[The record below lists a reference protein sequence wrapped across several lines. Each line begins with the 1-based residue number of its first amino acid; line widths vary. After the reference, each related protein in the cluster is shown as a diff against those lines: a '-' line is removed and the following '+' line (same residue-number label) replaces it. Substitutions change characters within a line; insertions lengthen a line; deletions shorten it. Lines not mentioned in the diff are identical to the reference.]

1 MSSDRQP
8 TPHPRARGHLETIE
22 SVAAFMG
29 EPARPEWLT
38 DPAADYSVLLRV
50 RERAE
55 EDLLEEFGKYLSY
68 GWSSNRTHLKY
79 AGEGGREDHRFD
91 YEQNLEMGIFY
102 EPGDYSRALYYA
114 LRQVTEARRMARAR
128 AAGVVLVCGDR
139 NWPNDP
145 PHREVIRAALDRF
158 AREALI
164 VHGDNGY
171 EDEEGNLVR
180 GADRVAADVAR
191 EMSFTNIVAYPVEEW
206 EWRSYGKKAGPI
218 RNVTMFQKEKPDVV
232 LAFHDNLEESRGTKH
247 MVEFARRK
255 RTPVELYNSE
265 GRVTE

>member
-1 MSSDRQP
+1 
-8 TPHPRARGHLETIE
+8 
-22 SVAAFMG
+22 
-29 EPARPEWLT
+29 
-38 DPAADYSVLLRV
+38 
-50 RERAE
+50 
-55 EDLLEEFGKYLSY
+55 
-68 GWSSNRTHLKY
+68 
-79 AGEGGREDHRFD
+79 
-91 YEQNLEMGIFY
+91 
-102 EPGDYSRALYYA
+102 
-114 LRQVTEARRMARAR
+114 MARAR